1 MLFNSG
7 TFLCLC
13 ILAISAGVL
22 LLFLLLLGVLGR
34 KGNKLAGLKFLTLLI
49 ALVVTA
55 ASIVTPLVYF
65 NYIDMNLKFGRF
77 SNEGDNKTYLK
88 FHRDE
93 VSFHPNGQSEGIKG
107 TWSLEKDVLIIT
119 YQDSKEEYIVKD
131 FGTKLYQDDKL
142 VYRYTKN

>member
-22 LLFLLLLGVLGR
+22 LLLLLLLGILGR
-34 KGNKLAGLKFLTLLI
+34 KGKKLAFLKFLTVLI
-49 ALVVTA
+49 AISVSAFSV
-55 ASIVTPLVYF
+55 ITPLAYF

-77 SNEGDNKTYLK
+77 TKELDEWTYIK
-88 FHRDE
+88 FHRDS
-93 VSFHPNGQSEGIKG
+93 VSLHPNGQSEGIKG